1 MKSKT
6 ISFRGPVTPTH
17 GDHLADNSTNLKTP
31 VLIVGAGMVGL
42 SLAVELGSRD
52 VPCILI
58 NDGATTAGHPQG
70 NSLNSR
76 TMEHFRRLGLSAEI
90 RAAGLPADHATDVV
104 YATRFAGWELARL
117 PMPSTAQKLDDPAQT
132 EQTPEPIH
140 RANFFYVE
148 PILKA
153 QIDALPSVDVRFG
166 HRLISYQQDADGVTA
181 SVEHAVDGAVLEI
194 ACDWLIGCDGARST
208 VRQALGIGY
217 AGKGGEDETFM
228 RGRMLSTYVDAP
240 ALADIMTFEPGWHY
254 WTINEDDR
262 ASVATLDAKGKYV
275 VLTRMPPGED
285 ETSIDAAA
293 AFLRTVGADIPVE
306 ILSVKSWMAGL
317 ALVADRYQDRRVLMA
332 GDAVHLFT
340 PTGGFGMNTGVDDA
354 ANLGWKLAAAVHGW
368 ALPALLDTY
377 EAERRPIGLRNT
389 SMSHQFASAV
399 AGLEIP
405 PALEDD
411 TPEGEAER
419 ERIGAHL
426 ATFTE
431 EFRSLGIQLGARYD
445 GSRLI
450 ADDGTDAPE
459 DSPFEYVPSAVPGGR
474 APHVW
479 LAPGDALFDHF
490 GANFTLLRLTDN
502 PPDVAALVDAARRR
516 NIPHDV
522 VDISDPE
529 VREIYGADL
538 LLLRPDHHIAWRG
551 DAVPQSPDRLWAQV
565 TGDPRQAPGKTG

>member
-1 MKSKT
+1 VKSKSN
-6 ISFRGPVTPTH
+6 SFRGPVTPTK
-17 GDHLADNSTNLKTP
+17 GDKLNAEHDLQTP

-52 VPCILI
+52 VPCIVI
-58 NDGATTAGHPQG
+58 TEGPDTANHPQG

-76 TMEHFRRLGLSAEI
+76 TMEHYRRLGLSREI
-90 RAAGLPADHATDVV
+90 RAAGLPTDHASDVV

-117 PMPSTAQKLDDPAQT
+117 PMPSTDEKLSDPEQT
-132 EQTPEPIH
+132 VQTPEPIH
-140 RANFFYVE
+140 RANFFYIE

-153 QIDALPSVDVRFG
+153 KIDTLSTVDMRFG
-166 HRLISYQQDADGVTA
+166 HRLTSYEQDADGVTA
-181 SVEHAVDGAVLEI
+181 TVERVEDGASLEI
-194 ACDWLIGCDGARST
+194 SCDWMIGCDGAHST

-240 ALADIMTFEPGWHY
+240 ALADIMTFQPGWHY

-275 VLTRMPPGED
+275 VLTRMPPNED
-285 ETSIDAAA
+285 ETTVDAAA
-293 AFLRTVGADIPVE
+293 AFLRTVGQDIPVE
-306 ILSVKSWMAGL
+306 VLSVKSWMAGL
-317 ALVADRYQDRRVLMA
+317 ALVADSYQEGRVLMA

-354 ANLGWKLAAAVHGW
+354 ANLGWKLAGVVHGW
-368 ALPALLDTY
+368 APPALMDTY
-377 EAERRPIGLRNT
+377 EAERRPIGIRNT

-405 PALEDD
+405 PDLETE
-411 TPEGEAER
+411 TPSGEAER
-419 ERIGAHL
+419 ARIGAHL

-445 GSRLI
+445 DSNLI
-450 ADDGTDAPE
+450 VSDGTTAPE

-474 APHVW
+474 APHIW
-479 LAPGDALFDHF
+479 LAANEALFDRF
-490 GANFTLLRLTDN
+490 GAHFTLLRLSET
-502 PPDVAALVDAARRR
+502 PPDAGALIDAAKAR

-522 VDISDPE
+522 VEIAE
-529 VREIYGADL
+529 TQVRDVYGADL
-538 LLLRPDHHIAWRG
+538 VLLRPDHHIAWRG
-551 DAVPQSPDRLWAQV
+551 NEMPDDPDQLWAQV
-565 TGDPRQAPGKTG
+565 TGS

>member
-1 MKSKT
+1 
-6 ISFRGPVTPTH
+6 
-17 GDHLADNSTNLKTP
+17 LNADNNLQTP

-42 SLAVELGSRD
+42 SLAVELGSND

-58 NDGATTAGHPQG
+58 SDGPTTAEHPQG

-76 TMEHFRRLGLSAEI
+76 TMEHYRRLGLSAEI
-90 RAAGLPADHATDVV
+90 RAAGLPTDHATDVV

-117 PMPSTAQKLDDPAQT
+117 PMASTVEKLSDPAQT
-132 EQTPEPIH
+132 AQTPEPIH
-140 RANFFYVE
+140 RANFFYIE

-153 QIDALPSVDVRFG
+153 RIDALSSVDVRFG
-166 HRLISYQQDADGVTA
+166 HRLVSYEQDAEGVTAIVERVADGV
-181 SVEHAVDGAVLEI
+181 VLEI
-194 ACDWLIGCDGARST
+194 SCDWMVGCDGARST

-240 ALADIMTFEPGWHY
+240 ALADIMTFPPAWHY

-275 VLTRMPPGED
+275 ALTRMPPGED
-285 ETSIDAAA
+285 ETTVDAAA
-293 AFLRTVGADIPVE
+293 AFLRTVGQDIPVE
-306 ILSVKSWMAGL
+306 VLSVKSWMAGL
-317 ALVADRYQDRRVLMA
+317 ALVADRYQKLRVLMA

-354 ANLGWKLAAAVHGW
+354 ANLGWKLAGVVHGW
-368 ALPALLDTY
+368 APSALLDTY

-389 SMSHQFASAV
+389 NMSHQFASAV

-405 PALEDD
+405 TELEDD
-411 TPEGEAER
+411 TPAGQAER
-419 ERIGAHL
+419 DRIGTHL

-445 GSRLI
+445 ESRLI
-450 ADDGTDAPE
+450 VSDGTVAPP

-474 APHVW
+474 APHIW
-479 LAPGDALFDHF
+479 LGQGDALFDRF
-490 GANFTLLRLTDN
+490 GSHFTLLRLSAN
-502 PPDVAALVDAARRR
+502 PPDVSALIDAARSR
-516 NIPHDV
+516 NIPHEV
-522 VDISDPE
+522 VDIAE
-529 VREIYGADL
+529 TQVRDEYGADL
-538 LLLRPDHHIAWRG
+538 VLLRPDHHVAWRG
-551 DAVPQSPDRLWAQV
+551 NEMPDDPDRLWAQI
-565 TGDPRQAPGKTG
+565 TGG